1 MVAEIRNS
9 RGQEHSMRIYYD
21 IHLGDRKIDKRELHG
36 EQIVKAGR
44 YWIAKTL
51 LELGAATVDPL
62 SPANPLIFSAGPFA
76 GSSFSNANRT
86 SVGCKSPLTGGI
98 KEANG
103 GGSFSYGLGQLKVAG
118 FTLHG
123 ASPTWVVIHFKKD
136 GTIEFDDAAPYL
148 GRGNFEAQNML
159 HAKYGK
165 KVTIALNGPVGEYQG
180 LLAGIAFSDKDGR
193 PARLSARGGVGAVMG
208 SKKVKAIVVDLDTIP
223 PFTDRK
229 KVNAAIKDYAKML
242 QADSMVQNFYQK
254 IGTMG
259 MADLQNALGGL
270 PVRNF
275 SAGQLVDTSTG
286 EKFKMGGEYISQLNV
301 SRGGEH
307 THACMPGCVIQC
319 SNVYADASGKEVVSP
334 VEYETLGLLGTNC
347 GISDPDDL
355 AQLNYIANDLGVDTI
370 ETGATLAVLMEA
382 GLGAFGDKKF
392 MADCLAEIRKGTP
405 NGKIWAQGT
414 ARVGAHYKV
423 RRVPVIKKQ
432 AISAYDPRVVE
443 ATGITMMA
451 TAQGADHTAG
461 NLPRLKT
468 REMDAAAI
476 VEQSLAHQARV
487 AANDSLGLCI
497 FGMSVTNPNT
507 EFLTNAI
514 NAAHGTNLTKDFF
527 EPLGRD
533 TLRLEYEFNKR
544 AGFTEKDDELP
555 EFFYTEPLA
564 PTNHVARFHG
574 PDVHGMYEKLPQPV
588 L

>member
-1 MVAEIRNS
+1 
-9 RGQEHSMRIYYD
+9 MRRYLDVDLTTRTITP
-21 IHLGDRKIDKRELHG
+21 REMHG
-36 EQIVKAGR
+36 EEIVRAGR
-44 YWIAKTL
+44 YFIARTL

-103 GGSFSYGLGQLKVAG
+103 GGTFAYGLGQLRIAG

-123 ASPTWVVIHFKKD
+123 ASPAFTVLHVKKD
-136 GTIEFDDAAPYL
+136 GDIDFDDAGPYL
-148 GRGNFEAQNML
+148 GKGNFEAQDML
-159 HAKYGK
+159 HKKYGK
-165 KVTIALNGPVGEYQG
+165 KVTIALCGPVGEYQG
-180 LLAGIAFSDKDGR
+180 LLGGIAFSDKDGR

-208 SKKVKAIVVDLDTIP
+208 SKKVKAIVVDLDRIP
-223 PFTDRK
+223 PFHEAR

-242 QADSMVQNFYQK
+242 QADSLVTSFYQK

-259 MADLQNALGGL
+259 MADLQNTLGGL

-275 SAGQLVDTSTG
+275 SAGQQVDVSTG
-286 EKFKMGGEYISQLNV
+286 EKFKMGGDYISQLNV

-347 GISDPDDL
+347 GLSDPDDL
-355 AQLNYIANDLGVDTI
+355 AQMNFLANDLGVDTI
-370 ETGATLAVLMEA
+370 ELGATLAVLMEA
-382 GLGAFGDKKF
+382 GLGAFGDVKF
-392 MADCLAEIRKGTP
+392 MADCMAEIRQGTEKGRL
-405 NGKIWAQGT
+405 WAQGT
-414 ARVGAHYKV
+414 ARVGTHYNV

-468 REMDAAAI
+468 REMNAEQI

-507 EFLTNAI
+507 EFLANAI
-514 NAAHGTNLTKDFF
+514 NAAHGTSLTKDFF
-527 EPLGRD
+527 EPLGQAA
-533 TLRLEYEFNKR
+533 LRMEYEFNRR
-544 AGFTEKDDELP
+544 AGFTAKDDELP
-555 EFFYTEPLA
+555 EFFYSEALP

-574 PDVHGMYEKLPQPV
+574 SDVHGMYERLPA
-588 L
+588 